1 MQPKR
6 PKYLNL
12 VQIRLPLPGWVSFLH
27 RVSGAVLF
35 LALPLLLSLF
45 QRSLESPESF
55 AAVRDGLSG
64 PLPKLI
70 LLGLLWA
77 YLHHFFAGLRF
88 LALDLHW
95 GVNLAA
101 ARKTSWAVF
110 ALSLSLLLTLG
121 VALW

>member
-45 QRSLESPESF
+45 QRSLADPESF
-55 AAVRDGLSG
+55 AAVRDCLSG
-64 PLPKLI
+64 PIPKLI

-77 YLHHFFAGLRF
+77 YLHHLFAGLRF

-110 ALSLSLLLTLG
+110 VLSLGLLLTLG
-121 VALW
+121 AALW

>member
-45 QRSLESPESF
+45 QRSMAGPESF
-55 AAVRDGLSG
+55 AAVRDCLSG

-110 ALSLSLLLTLG
+110 ALSLGLLLALG
-121 VALW
+121 AALW

>member
-1 MQPKR
+1 MKNR

-12 VQIRLPLPGWVSFLH
+12 VQIRLPLPGLVSFLH

-45 QRSLESPESF
+45 QRSLASPESF
-55 AAVRDGLSG
+55 AALRDCLSG
-64 PLPKLI
+64 PISKLV

-95 GVNLAA
+95 GIALAP
-101 ARKTSWAVF
+101 ARKTSWAVL
-110 ALSLSLLLTLG
+110 ALSLGLLLMLG
-121 VALW
+121 AALW

>member
-1 MQPKR
+1 MKPKR

-12 VQIRLPLPGWVSFLH
+12 IQIRLPLPGWVSFLH

-45 QRSLESPESF
+45 QRSLASPESF
-55 AAVRDGLSG
+55 AALRDCLSG

-70 LLGLLWA
+70 ALGLLWA

-88 LALDLHW
+88 LALDMHW
-95 GVNLAA
+95 GIGLPA

-110 ALSLSLLLTLG
+110 ALSLCILLVLG